1 MKDFYGDLRLA
12 LNIAVRFLKS
22 NKGQTTLILIGIAI
36 GVSVQIFIGSLI
48 DGLQKTLVD
57 KTIGSSSHITVVPD
71 GNDNF
76 FEDKDYIIK
85 KLREDDRFS
94 SVSKSLD
101 SSAFLFKDEES
112 YPILLRGVKFNDAN
126 EIYKF
131 DDKLIEGRMPK
142 DNLEVLIGK
151 NLVEETGIEVGDKVD
166 IITPEGKNKEIKI
179 VGVYDLKVAS
189 LNKSWVM
196 TTLNS
201 SRSIFEKDEKL
212 SSIETQ
218 VKDVFSADTISKE
231 FKEDFKKE
239 NLKAINWKEQNE
251 ELLSGL
257 AGQSAS
263 SYMIQVFVLLSVLL
277 GISSVLAVS
286 VVQKSKQ
293 IGILKAMGIKDKTA
307 SLIFLFQGLLLGIIG
322 SVLGTVLGIS
332 LTYVFSNFVTNADG
346 TPLVSFYLDY
356 RFIAISVLI
365 AILSATIAAL
375 IPARKSSK
383 LNLIEVIK
391 NG

>member
-131 DDKLIEGRMPK
+131 DDKLIEGRIPK

-201 SRSIFEKDEKL
+201 SRSIFEKDEEL

-231 FKEDFKKE
+231 FKEDLKKE

-383 LNLIEVIK
+383 LNPIEVIK

>member
-22 NKGQTTLILIGIAI
+22 NKGQTTLILIGISI

-201 SRSIFEKDEKL
+201 SRSIFEKDEEL

-231 FKEDFKKE
+231 FKEDLKKE

-383 LNLIEVIK
+383 LNPIEVIK

>member
-22 NKGQTTLILIGIAI
+22 NKGQTTLILIGISI

-71 GNDNF
+71 GNDKF

-201 SRSIFEKDEKL
+201 SRSIFEKDEEL

-231 FKEDFKKE
+231 FKEDLKKE

-383 LNLIEVIK
+383 LNPIEVIK

>member
-201 SRSIFEKDEKL
+201 SRSIFEKDEEL

-231 FKEDFKKE
+231 FKEDLKKE

-383 LNLIEVIK
+383 LNPIEVIK

>member
-71 GNDNF
+71 GNDKF

-126 EIYKF
+126 KIYKF

-383 LNLIEVIK
+383 LNPIEVIK

>member
-12 LNIAVRFLKS
+12 LNIAIRFLKS
-22 NKGQTTLILIGIAI
+22 NKGQTALILIGIAI

-71 GNDNF
+71 RNDKF

-126 EIYKF
+126 KIYKF

-142 DNLEVLIGK
+142 DNLEVIIGK

-231 FKEDFKKE
+231 FKEDLKKE
-239 NLKAINWKEQNE
+239 NLKSINWKEQNE

-383 LNLIEVIK
+383 LNPIEVIK

>member
-71 GNDNF
+71 GNDKF
-76 FEDKDYIIK
+76 FEYKDYIIK

-383 LNLIEVIK
+383 LNPIEVIK